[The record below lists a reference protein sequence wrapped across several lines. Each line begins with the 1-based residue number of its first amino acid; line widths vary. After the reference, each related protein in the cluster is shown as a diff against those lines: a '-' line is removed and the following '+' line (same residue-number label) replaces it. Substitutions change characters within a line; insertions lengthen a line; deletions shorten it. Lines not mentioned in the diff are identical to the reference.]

1 MKKVALIL
9 FLLSFLLILCGI
21 YFSLVF
27 SKDISYPYIGVVSEN
42 MLAVSDGDKY
52 GYYDLEENH
61 VLLDY
66 PVISQ
71 MKGEEGLDLSSLQ
84 YVDGVAPYTK
94 KEKFGL
100 IDSSGKVLLNANFDF
115 INVYNKEHII
125 VFDNSG
131 YYIINYKNEKQ
142 IDGVFDE
149 VVRIDDTS
157 LFLLTDS
164 VGTTLYDAES
174 SKILLKDLLNIQYF
188 KSSDNE
194 NYVITGTDV
203 QNIKKNYF
211 YQHKTDSLKEL
222 IGTENLYPGE
232 FANNQIVFLDDFGPV
247 LIYDLSSNQIKN
259 IDGDYVWFGTFNSN
273 LALVYDN
280 QLNAGFVDAGENL
293 VIPYSY
299 KDGTTNFNIDGIS
312 IVNNGTNYGAIDTN
326 NRVIIPFQYKDISFL
341 KRNIYII
348 TDSNYKFFLYN
359 LSYEKV
365 ISKSYDFIDSSNID
379 SGLLVVE
386 KNKQFGVIDMNG
398 KEVIEPLYQ
407 DIILDDEYIIV
418 KLEKNKYRIYN
429 TDDV

>member
-1 MKKVALIL
+1 MKKVVLIL

-21 YFSLVF
+21 YFSLDF
-27 SKDISYPYIGVVSEN
+27 SKDIFYPYIGIVSEN

-52 GYYDLEENH
+52 GYYDLEKKQ

-115 INVYNKEHII
+115 INIYNKEHIT

-149 VVRIDDTS
+149 VLRIDDTS

-164 VGTTLYDAES
+164 LGTTLYDAES
-174 SKILLKDLLNIQYF
+174 NEILLKDLLNIQYF

-194 NYVITGTDV
+194 NYVITVTDV

-211 YQHKTDSLKEL
+211 YQYKTDSLKEL
-222 IGTENLYPGE
+222 IGTENLYPEE

-247 LIYDLSSNQIKN
+247 LIYDLSSDQIRN
-259 IDGDYVWFGTFNSN
+259 INGDYVWFGTFNSN

-280 QLNAGFVDAGENL
+280 QLNAGFVDTGENL

-326 NRVIIPFQYKDISFL
+326 NRVVIPFQYKDISFL

>member
-71 MKGEEGLDLSSLQ
+71 MKGEEELDLSSLQ

-115 INVYNKEHII
+115 INIYNKEHII

-174 SKILLKDLLNIQYF
+174 NEILLKDLLNIQYF

-194 NYVITGTDV
+194 NYVITVTDV

-211 YQHKTDSLKEL
+211 YQYKTDSLKEL
-222 IGTENLYPGE
+222 IGTENLYPEE

-247 LIYDLSSNQIKN
+247 LIYDLSSDQIRN
-259 IDGDYVWFGTFNSN
+259 INGDYVWFGTFNSN

-299 KDGTTNFNIDGIS
+299 KDGITNFNIDGIS

-418 KLEKNKYRIYN
+418 KLEKDKYHIYS

>member
-71 MKGEEGLDLSSLQ
+71 MKGEEELDLSSLQ

-115 INVYNKEHII
+115 INIYNKEHII

-174 SKILLKDLLNIQYF
+174 NEILLKDLLNIQYF

-194 NYVITGTDV
+194 NYVITVTDV

-211 YQHKTDSLKEL
+211 YQYKTDSLKEL
-222 IGTENLYPGE
+222 IGTENLYPEE

-247 LIYDLSSNQIKN
+247 LIYDLSSDQIRN
-259 IDGDYVWFGTFNSN
+259 INGDYVWFGTFNSN

-299 KDGTTNFNIDGIS
+299 KDGITNFNIDGIS

>member
-52 GYYDLEENH
+52 GYYDLEEKQ

-71 MKGEEGLDLSSLQ
+71 MKGEEGLDLFSLQ

-142 IDGVFDE
+142 IDGVFNE

-164 VGTTLYDAES
+164 LGTTLYDAES

-247 LIYDLSSNQIKN
+247 LIYDLSSDQIRN
-259 IDGDYVWFGTFNSN
+259 INGDYVWFGTFNSN

-280 QLNAGFVDAGENL
+280 QLNAGFVDASEKL

-299 KDGTTNFNIDGIS
+299 KDGTTNFNVDGIS

>member
-52 GYYDLEENH
+52 GYYDLEEKQ

-280 QLNAGFVDAGENL
+280 QLNAGFVDASENL

-299 KDGTTNFNIDGIS
+299 KDGTTNFNVDGIS

-326 NRVIIPFQYKDISFL
+326 NRVVIPFQYKDISFL

-348 TDSNYKFFLYN
+348 TDSNYKFSLYN
-359 LSYEKV
+359 LSNEKI
-365 ISKSYDFIDSSNID
+365 ISKSYDFIDSSNTD

-386 KNKQFGVIDMNG
+386 QNKKFGVIDMYG

-407 DIILDDEYIIV
+407 KVILDDEYIIV

>member
-280 QLNAGFVDAGENL
+280 QLNAGFVDASENL

-299 KDGTTNFNIDGIS
+299 KDGTTNFNVDGIS

-326 NRVIIPFQYKDISFL
+326 NRVVIPFQYKDISFL

-348 TDSNYKFFLYN
+348 TDSNYKFSLYN
-359 LSYEKV
+359 LSNEKV
-365 ISKSYDFIDSSNID
+365 ISKSYDFIDSFNID

>member
-115 INVYNKEHII
+115 INIYNKEHII

-174 SKILLKDLLNIQYF
+174 NEILLKDLLNIQYF

-194 NYVITGTDV
+194 NYVITVTDV

-211 YQHKTDSLKEL
+211 YQYKTDSLKEL
-222 IGTENLYPGE
+222 IGTENLYPEE

-247 LIYDLSSNQIKN
+247 LIYDLSSDQIRN
-259 IDGDYVWFGTFNSN
+259 INGDYVWFGTFNSN

-348 TDSNYKFFLYN
+348 TDSNYNFFLYN

-418 KLEKNKYRIYN
+418 KLEKDKYHIYS

>member
-9 FLLSFLLILCGI
+9 FLVSFLLILCGI
-21 YFSLVF
+21 YFSLDF
-27 SKDISYPYIGVVSEN
+27 SKNIFYPYIGTVSEN

-52 GYYDLEENH
+52 GYYDLEENR

-100 IDSSGKVLLNANFDF
+100 IDSSGKVLLNANFDS
-115 INVYNKEHII
+115 INIYNKEHII

-142 IDGVFDE
+142 IDGVFNE
-149 VVRIDDTS
+149 VVRIDGTS

-174 SKILLKDLLNIQYF
+174 NKILLKDLVDVQYF

-194 NYVITGTDV
+194 NYVITVTDV

-211 YQHKTDSLKEL
+211 YQYKTDLLQEL
-222 IGTENLYPGE
+222 IGIENLYPGE

-247 LIYDLSSNQIKN
+247 LIYDLSSDQIRN
-259 IDGDYVWFGTFNSN
+259 INGDYVWFGTFNSN

-280 QLNAGFVDAGENL
+280 QLNAGFVDASENL

-299 KDGTTNFNIDGIS
+299 KDGTTNFNVDGIS

-326 NRVIIPFQYKDISFL
+326 NRVVIPFQYKDISFL
-341 KRNIYII
+341 KSNIYII
-348 TDSNYKFFLYN
+348 TDSNYKFSLYN
-359 LSYEKV
+359 LSNGKI
-365 ISKSYDFIDSSNID
+365 ISESYDFIDSSNID

-386 KNKQFGVIDMNG
+386 QNKQFGVIDMSG
-398 KEVIEPLYQ
+398 KEVIEPIYQ
-407 DIILDDEYIIV
+407 DIILDGGYIIV
-418 KLEKNKYRIYN
+418 KLEKNKYRIYS

>member
-21 YFSLVF
+21 YFSLFF

-42 MLAVSDGDKY
+42 MLVVSDGDKY
-52 GYYDLEENH
+52 GYYDLEEKQ

-280 QLNAGFVDAGENL
+280 QLNAGFVDASENL

-299 KDGTTNFNIDGIS
+299 KDGTTNFNVDGIS

-326 NRVIIPFQYKDISFL
+326 NRVVIPFQYKDISLL